1 MWGIFSENKAEVGR
15 SGEKIVVRY
24 LKKKKYKILETN
36 YRTSFGEADI
46 IAQKGEYLV
55 FVEVK
60 TRSSELYGSPAEA
73 VDYKKQQRYIKM
85 AEYYIACHEK
95 YSTCYVRFDIAEV
108 LSGEVNYIENA
119 YTCD

>member
-1 MWGIFSENKAEVGR
+1 MWEIFSNNKAEVGR
-15 SGEKIVVRY
+15 GGEKIIVRF
-24 LKKKKYKILETN
+24 LKKQKYKILETN
-36 YRTSFGEADI
+36 YRTAFGEADI

-55 FVEVK
+55 FIEVK
-60 TRSSELYGSPAEA
+60 TRSSELFGSPAEA

-95 YSTCYVRFDIAEV
+95 YSACYVRFDVAEV